1 MDQQIKQILRDVYLI
16 DQSLKMHEKTLIKII
31 QELLRSKPESKIDE
45 QFVRELRAKVIE
57 RAKSLNNTKIHTN
70 MFNTLFNKKL
80 TYALIGTAIIVCAAL
95 IITNLPQEN
104 GKLAINTLGENAF
117 GDLSFS
123 QQVESPETSGRGGGG
138 EETYGAQDV
147 GVRIAPEMVNYN
159 FIYTGDDFNLE
170 SGQITVYKMLKG
182 DLLTKVFSNIAKD
195 IDLGVLNLN
204 KFQNMQI
211 GNIEISED
219 RDFGY
224 YIHISP
230 RQNSLS
236 INANWEKW
244 PREEFD
250 TPLETLT
257 SEELLSIA
265 DNFLSEYGI
274 NMDMYE
280 KGEVINEGV
289 MNVERMGVISENA
302 SITYPLKISD
312 QTIYDQGGQKYGMN
326 VSVSLRHK
334 RVISVYGI
342 ATNTFESSEY
352 AKETNKDK
360 IISFAEDGGLF
371 KNYTYPDAVKT
382 LDLELGTP
390 EVNLVRMWLRSE
402 NKMDTAEILVP
413 SLVFPITTEISEP
426 TYFRRT
432 NVIVPL
438 VGEILDQ
445 YNQPIPDIRVFE

>member
-1 MDQQIKQILRDVYLI
+1 MDKQIKQILRDVYLI

-45 QFVRELRAKVIE
+45 QFVRELRVKIIE
-57 RAKSLNNTKIHTN
+57 RAKLLSSIKPHTN
-70 MFNTLFNKKL
+70 MFNTLFNKKF
-80 TYALIGTAIIVCAAL
+80 TYALVGIAIIVCAI

-104 GKLAINTLGENAF
+104 GKLAINDLGENAF

-123 QQVESPETSGRGGGG
+123 QEVQSPDTSGRGGGG
-138 EETYGAQDV
+138 NGEIM
-147 GVRIAPEMVNYN
+147 GVVSPEMVNYN
-159 FIYTGDDFNLE
+159 FIYAGDDFTLD

-182 DLLTKVFSNIAKD
+182 DFLNKALSNVANNL
-195 IDLGVLNLN
+195 DLNVLNLN
-204 KFQNMQI
+204 KFQNVKI
-211 GNIEISED
+211 GNIEISEN

-224 YIHISP
+224 SIYIYP

-250 TPLETLT
+250 TPAEMLT
-257 SEELLSIA
+257 DEELLSIS
-265 DNFLSEYGI
+265 DKFLAEYGI
-274 NMDMYE
+274 NTDLYE
-280 KGEVINEGV
+280 KGEVTKHAGIG
-289 MNVERMGVISENA
+289 GVIPEN
-302 SITYPLKISD
+302 IPIVYPLKIDD
-312 QTIYDQGGQKYGMN
+312 QIIYDQGGQKYGMN

-334 RVISVYGI
+334 KVVNVYSI
-342 ATNTFESSEY
+342 VTNTFESSKY

-371 KNYTYPDAVKT
+371 KNYTYPNAVKT

-390 EVNLVRMWLRSE
+390 EVSLVRMWQRSE

-413 SLVFPITTEISEP
+413 SLVFPVITEMSSEQ
-426 TYFRRT
+426 TYFYRT

-445 YNQPIPDIRVFE
+445 YNKPIPDIRTFE

>member
-1 MDQQIKQILRDVYLI
+1 MDKQIKQILRDVYLI
-16 DQSLKMHEKTLIKII
+16 DQSLKMHEEALVKII

-45 QFVRELRAKVIE
+45 QFVRELRVKIIE
-57 RAKSLNNTKIHTN
+57 RVKLLNNTKPYTN
-70 MFNTLFNKKL
+70 MFNTLFNKKF
-80 TYALIGTAIIVCAAL
+80 TYALVGIAIIVCAL

-104 GKLAINTLGENAF
+104 GKLAINDLGENAF
-117 GDLSFS
+117 GELSFS
-123 QQVESPETSGRGGGG
+123 QEVQSPDTLGRGGNG
-138 EETYGAQDV
+138 ETM
-147 GVRIAPEMVNYN
+147 GVVSPEMVNYN
-159 FIYTGDDFNLE
+159 FIYTGDDFDLD

-182 DLLTKVFSNIAKD
+182 DFLSKALSNITKN
-195 IDLGVLNLN
+195 IDLGVLNFD
-204 KFQNMQI
+204 KFQNVKI
-211 GNIEISED
+211 NNIEISED

-224 YIHISP
+224 YIHIST

-250 TPLETLT
+250 TPAEMLAD
-257 SEELLSIA
+257 EELLSIA
-265 DNFLSEYGI
+265 DKFLAEYGI

-280 KGEVINEGV
+280 KGEVQKITREGFIPDNISILYPFIIN
-289 MNVERMGVISENA
+289 
-302 SITYPLKISD
+302 D
-312 QTIYDQGGQKYGMN
+312 QIVYDQGGQKYGMS
-326 VSVSLRHK
+326 VSVNLRYK
-334 RVISVYGI
+334 RVMSVYGI
-342 ATNTFESSEY
+342 VTNTFESSKY

-371 KNYTYPDAVKT
+371 KNYTYPYAVKT

-390 EVNLVRMWLRSE
+390 EVSLVRMWQRSE

-413 SLVFPITTEISEP
+413 SLVFPVITEMSEQ
-426 TYFRRT
+426 TYFFRT

-445 YNQPIPDIRVFE
+445 YNQPIPDIRTFE